1 MVQSAGAVVIEVQTI
16 ICGDNSD
23 GIFNLFTGSLAAA
36 FFFLQDGMACCK
48 METMKYATLRSIVR
62 FLMGLIADIEIHGTD
77 KLPPGNVI
85 VAANH
90 LGRLDTAVLLCIID
104 REDIIMPVAEKY
116 KNHPLWGAI
125 GRAANAIWLN
135 RFEADYAALRQI
147 LERMKHG
154 GMLVIAPE
162 GTRSKTEALQEGK
175 MGVAFLAAKSGYPVL
190 PVALTG
196 TEDRRVA
203 ENLKHFRRSKI
214 TVTGGDL
221 LEVHLPA
228 GKGREQATRQSTDE
242 IMCRIAALLP
252 EKYRGVYAQHPRLK
266 ELLND

>member
-1 MVQSAGAVVIEVQTI
+1 MDA
-16 ICGDNSD
+16 
-23 GIFNLFTGSLAAA
+23 
-36 FFFLQDGMACCK
+36 
-48 METMKYATLRSIVR
+48 MKYTTLRSVVR
-62 FLMGLIADIEIHGTD
+62 FVMRLITDIEVYNRE
-77 KLPPGNVI
+77 KLPVGNVI

-116 KNHPLWGAI
+116 RNHPLYGAI

-147 LERMKHG
+147 LERMKQG

-175 MGVAFLAAKSGYPVL
+175 MGVAFLAAKSGFPVL

-196 TEDRRVA
+196 TEDRRIV

-214 TVTGGDL
+214 TVTAGDL
-221 LEVHLPA
+221 IEIHLPT
-228 GKGREQATRQSTDE
+228 GRGREQGMRQATDE
-242 IMCRIAALLP
+242 IMCRIAAMLP
-252 EKYRGVYAQHPRLK
+252 EKYRGVYVNHPRLK
-266 ELLND
+266 KMLKN